1 MNIEI
6 FNIKFVFFAD
16 AKKRKKVVIVFKM
29 AYSFLHAQRYVYS
42 ISSINFCISY
52 VQIANYISEKIRSL
66 LKFSSGLSF
75 EIYQKFIERL
85 PIAHIIIDRFTEN
98 EFLHINHDIVPD
110 FDLLLFSVRFL
121 AMHTSNL
128 AALLLING

>member
-1 MNIEI
+1 
-6 FNIKFVFFAD
+6 
-16 AKKRKKVVIVFKM
+16 M

-52 VQIANYISEKIRSL
+52 VQIVNYISEKIRSL

-98 EFLHINHDIVPD
+98 EFLLINHDIVTD

-121 AMHTSNL
+121 AMHT
-128 AALLLING
+128 